1 MSGLF
6 FSPCPLD
13 SLRVRAFFPPS
24 VKYTQ
29 ATTAYSY
36 VVFTIDQYKRAPRAL
51 LRKVKKSD
59 LVYVI
64 VVLVLRW
71 QCSTVL

>member
-6 FSPCPLD
+6 FSPCRPLD

-36 VVFTIDQYKRAPRAL
+36 VVLTIDQYKRAPRAL
-51 LRKVKKSD
+51 LQSEEK
-59 LVYVI
+59 
-64 VVLVLRW
+64 
-71 QCSTVL
+71 